1 MNTTH
6 PEKTCTMPT
15 TSEANTTWLTPSS
28 DLTEADGGFELTVEL
43 PGVTPD
49 ALELEIDDRTLTVK
63 GAPRHGDYG
72 RRFHQELHGVTFLRR
87 FTLGR
92 DIATDAIEAQL
103 TDGVLR
109 VRLPLREET
118 RPRKIAVDVQ
128 R

>member
-1 MNTTH
+1 MSTMH
-6 PEKTCTMPT
+6 PQKTCATPAT
-15 TSEANTTWLTPSS
+15 TDTNATWYTPSS
-28 DLTEADGGFELTVEL
+28 DLVQVDGGFELAVEL
-43 PGVTPD
+43 PGVTPE

-63 GAPRHGDYG
+63 GAPRHGDHG

-118 RPRKIAVDVQ
+118 RPRKIAVDV
-128 R
+128 RS